1 MMILPT
7 LTDTKMY
14 IYVLFGWSPSCFA
27 LVAESVSTTTSSFNV
42 VEENVFCTSS
52 VGKVVWTTVTSSTV
66 PDGDKTISTA
76 AVVGVLDS
84 KIVVVAEG
92 DDVIIT
98 DSSNCDAIVGVS
110 VTTGGSVGLAV
121 VGVLVTT
128 GDNVSINGGSV
139 GIGAGANVCSIVVV
153 GALVII
159 TSSSTAALIVIVTL
173 AVGTFDPSTS
183 IKPHSLSSG

>member
-1 MMILPT
+1 
-7 LTDTKMY
+7 MY

-27 LVAESVSTTTSSFNV
+27 LVAESVSTASSFNV

-52 VGKVVWTTVTSSTV
+52 VGKVVWTTATNSTV

-84 KIVVVAEG
+84 KIVVAEG

-98 DSSNCDAIVGVS
+98 DSSNCDRIVGVS
-110 VTTGGSVGLAV
+110 VTTGGSVGVAV
-121 VGVLVTT
+121 VGVLVAT
-128 GDNVSINGGSV
+128 GDNVGINGGSV

-159 TSSSTAALIVIVTL
+159 TSSSTAALIVTL